1 MALRINGETYFSKE
15 EIIELLKGKKIYFK
29 TGELASNSITPQNLT
44 QKNENTLINKFKNY
58 RKGIFTQR
66 EQEFIEEDSYLQF
79 LKKNLKYRQINK
91 YKFTGNSKDK
101 KTNRPIWIY
110 NEDFLDMVLTFWGYR
125 VYTETKEELLENLNK
140 SIPTKKE
147 LSKLIENYIENQIS
161 KDEPPEIENLIDA
174 IYYRQKKI
182 KRKSLK
188 VIQYLENELKEKDE
202 KINYLY
208 KEQNQ
213 LVKKEK
219 GIYNALNHEEFTT
232 TQGLID
238 YLNAILIYGY

>member
-1 MALRINGETYFSKE
+1 MALRINREIYFSKE

-44 QKNENTLINKFKNY
+44 KKNENTLINKFKNY
-58 RKGIFTQR
+58 RKGIFTQK

-110 NEDFLDMVLTFWGYR
+110 NENFLDMVLTFWGYR

-147 LSKLIENYIENQIS
+147 LSNLIENYIESQIS

-188 VIQYLENELKEKDE
+188 VIQYLENELKEKNK
-202 KINYLY
+202 KIDHLN
-208 KEQNQ
+208 EVQNQ
-213 LVKKEK
+213 LEKKEK
-219 GIYNALNHEEFTT
+219 AIYNALHHGEFTT
-232 TQGLID
+232 IQGLLDYID
-238 YLNAILIYGY
+238 LLLNYGY